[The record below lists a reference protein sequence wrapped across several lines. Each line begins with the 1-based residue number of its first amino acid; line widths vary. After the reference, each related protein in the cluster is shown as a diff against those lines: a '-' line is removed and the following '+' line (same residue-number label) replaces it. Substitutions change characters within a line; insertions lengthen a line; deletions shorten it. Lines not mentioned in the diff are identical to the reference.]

1 MAAVVALVALA
12 AGALFLPVGVVLYV
26 IATTVC
32 SLWPKPDDYRPDTSA
47 ARAAET
53 CRALGAN
60 LRRPWGA
67 RVGFGDPGEAVESTK
82 SLWPPTRLSAWWGAV
97 AGAGAAWGTS
107 IAWRAASE
115 ALAAAEIRWRPGGLR
130 LPALTGVAVF
140 LASQAGAATRRA
152 TRHESE
158 AAPAVRLHR
167 AALAASLRRPVVIAS
182 VLVSGAVGTGAGWWL
197 AETLGWPSSATP
209 ATLAVPAALAT
220 FSVLYGAAE
229 LAEWRAMVRARD
241 EWHERWL
248 AVPRLGVPPPIFV
261 VAHRLPKE
269 APTHEVVT
277 FQIPPGADFASY
289 DRHGPHLAAALGS
302 DTVLV
307 AAMASYDEGGRPIPG
322 SQQSLGFQVVHA
334 VVALGRAPHLRA
346 GLDSFTRRFVI
357 RHAFKEAFT
366 ALKLGAPELAAVSS
380 LAAGEDQLLLET
392 QWKLGPGVVAE
403 DVMGKS
409 KAVAEKIGAPWV
421 SVGRRSTGVG
431 PDEHHSEFVSVVFG
445 DRPQQVRLA
454 APVEATQRFLDRIR
468 WDGWFWSCG
477 LRGAGGQ
484 TPRFLGSR
492 PAHQGLLVSEFAA
505 TEGLPWESVE
515 KATPALVPTVGQAY
529 VEVEASDEAGGFR
542 IVTGAVD
549 PLDRPYLFMD
559 HADELLRP
567 PGDRPDVTFFVG
579 VGVDGKPVLF
589 DHEHEQ
595 PHVVVAGASG
605 MGKSTLIHSMLVQLA
620 TKNTPDQWELWIAEP
635 KNELQRYK
643 RLPHVRRF
651 IDLSTR
657 GFESHYEALAAMLG
671 ELDVEMERRYALFD
685 TLPGRPKKLSA
696 ARGLTEERL
705 PYLTCLIEEA
715 ADFFFEPAL
724 KQVNGDA
731 WKAVVYL
738 ADKLARKARGAGIYL
753 VFATQRP
760 TKVSIP
766 PNIKG
771 QSRRI
776 GFGCSTLVDSMVV
789 IDQPGLETIRTR
801 GRGMISGIKGY
812 RGFRAYWLRQP
823 DEENPEEPDDIED
836 ILQTMELL
844 DEDRH
849 LAPGGASASVAG
861 PPAIP
866 AGIWGD

>member
-1 MAAVVALVALA
+1 MAALTSL
-12 AGALFLPVGVVLYV
+12 AGAAFFLPVGLALYV
-26 IATTVC
+26 IGVAVC
-32 SLWPKPDDYRPDTSA
+32 SLWPPAEAYRPDTPM
-47 ARAAET
+47 ARAAEVSRT
-53 CRALGAN
+53 LGVN

-67 RVGFGDPGEAVESTK
+67 KAGFGDPGEAVESQK
-82 SLWPPTRLSAWWGAV
+82 SLWPPARLSSWWGVAFAGVVWVATEVAERAAGRALAGLGTAWRPAGLRAPAASAAAAFLAWQAV
-97 AGAGAAWGTS
+97 AATS
-107 IAWRAASE
+107 
-115 ALAAAEIRWRPGGLR
+115 
-130 LPALTGVAVF
+130 
-140 LASQAGAATRRA
+140 RA
-152 TRHESE
+152 TRHPSE
-158 AAPAVRLHR
+158 VAPAVLLRRESL
-167 AALAASLRRPVVIAS
+167 AALVKRPLMLTLVLGLGGAAATGTWYLTRGTGWSDGQARAVVILAT
-182 VLVSGAVGTGAGWWL
+182 LVS
-197 AETLGWPSSATP
+197 LGG
-209 ATLAVPAALAT
+209 
-220 FSVLYGAAE
+220 FSLLYGAAE
-229 LAEWRAMVRARD
+229 LAEWRAMVKARD

-269 APTHEVVT
+269 LPTHEVVT

-289 DRHGPHLAAALGS
+289 DRHAGHLAAALSS

-307 AAMASYDEGGRPIPG
+307 AAMAAYDDAGRPIPG
-322 SQQSLGFQVVHA
+322 SQQALGFQVIYA
-334 VVALGRAPHLRA
+334 LAALGKAPHLRT
-346 GLDSFTRRFVI
+346 GLDPFTQRFVI
-357 RHAFKEAFT
+357 RHAFKAAFT
-366 ALKLGAPELAAVSS
+366 ALKLGAPELASVTS
-380 LAAGEDQLLLET
+380 LAAEEGQLLVET
-392 QWKLGPGVVAE
+392 QWKLSPGVVAE
-403 DVMGKS
+403 DVMGRA
-409 KAVAEKIGAPWV
+409 KAVAEKIDAPWLA
-421 SVGRRSTGVG
+421 VGRRSTGEG
-431 PDEHHSEFVSVVFG
+431 ADERNSEFVSVVFG
-445 DRPQQVRLA
+445 ERPESVGLA
-454 APVEATQRFLDRIR
+454 VPVATTQRFLDRIR

-477 LRGAGGQ
+477 LKGAGGQ
-484 TPRFLGSR
+484 TPRFLGAK

-505 TEGLPWESVE
+505 TEGLPWEAVE
-515 KATPALVPTVGQAY
+515 KATPALVPTIGQTY

-542 IVTGAVD
+542 IVTGPVD

-559 HADELLRP
+559 SADQLLLS
-567 PGDRPDVTFFVG
+567 PGERPDVTFYVG

-605 MGKSTLIHSMLVQLA
+605 MGKSTLIHSMLAQLA

-657 GFESHYEALAAMLG
+657 GFESHYEALAAMLT
-671 ELDVEMERRYALFD
+671 ELDAEMERRYALFD
-685 TLPGRPKKLSA
+685 SLPGRPKKLSA
-696 ARGLTEERL
+696 ARGLTDERL
-705 PYLTCLIEEA
+705 PFLTCLIEEA

-724 KQVNGDA
+724 RQVNGEA

-823 DEENPEEPDDIED
+823 DEESPDEPDDIEQ
-836 ILQTMELL
+836 ILGRLPLL
-844 DEDRH
+844 DEDRS
-849 LAPGGASASVAG
+849 LAPGGAGTPPAG
-861 PPAIP
+861 PPALP
-866 AGIWGD
+866 AGVWEG